1 MTRTEVVLTT
11 ILLRMT
17 LAPTIRPQKK
27 ILHVPPGLNHS
38 IALLDYTFKS
48 YHQHKISCN
57 DSTPQHDKDD
67 NRNPGSSLLPL
78 HRKSCL
84 CKHLLVPKKKKKKEI
99 HPVRLIVEE

>member
-1 MTRTEVVLTT
+1 MTRTEVVMTT
-11 ILLRMT
+11 VLLRMN

-27 ILHVPPGLNHS
+27 NLHVPPGLNHS

-84 CKHLLVPKKKKKKEI
+84 CKHLLVPKKKKEKRNSSSKT
-99 HPVRLIVEE
+99 HC